1 MGVVWVVSALWL
13 ATSAVEAAAV
23 VSCKRISATEWRK
36 WRVVS
41 VLVMVTNVSYTM
53 ICDHCRRTAVRLSA
67 AMAVKSLILV
77 VSRAFDLQP
86 AHDNA
91 IRIKA
96 TTGSGVD
103 CSLKADLVFSQTCD
117 LIS

>member
-41 VLVMVTNVSYTM
+41 VLEMVTKVS
-53 ICDHCRRTAVRLSA
+53 
-67 AMAVKSLILV
+67 
-77 VSRAFDLQP
+77 
-86 AHDNA
+86 
-91 IRIKA
+91 
-96 TTGSGVD
+96 
-103 CSLKADLVFSQTCD
+103 
-117 LIS
+117 